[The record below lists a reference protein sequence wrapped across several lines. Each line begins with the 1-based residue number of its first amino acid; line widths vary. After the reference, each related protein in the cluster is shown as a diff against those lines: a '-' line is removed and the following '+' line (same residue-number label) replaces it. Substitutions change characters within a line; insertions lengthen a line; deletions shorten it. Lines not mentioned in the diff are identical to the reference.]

1 MTASALTESKPR
13 LLDLLRKKSVFRGD
27 FLLASGA
34 RSSFYFDCR
43 LTTLDPD
50 GAVLVGQA
58 MFEMILDHA
67 SRNHLQIDA
76 VGGLTMG
83 ADPVALAI
91 GIHSKLSGASMK
103 LQVFSVRKSPKAHGQ
118 QKLVEGN
125 FKAGDHVVIVED
137 VMTRGESA
145 LAAAQAVEQAGGRV
159 EFVAVL
165 VDREEGGREQL
176 ESRGYKVVS
185 LFRGKD
191 ILGEGEQA
199 VTDGAQTRAS
209 KAPASLAKS
218 D

>member
-13 LLDLLRKKSVFRGD
+13 LLELLRKKSVFHGE

-58 MFEMILDHA
+58 MFEMIHDHA
-67 SRNHLQIDA
+67 SRNHLRIDA
-76 VGGLTMG
+76 VGGLTLG

-91 GIHSKLSGASMK
+91 AIHSKLSGAATK

-118 QKLVEGN
+118 HKLIEGN
-125 FKAGDHVVIVED
+125 FKSGDHVVIIED
-137 VMTRGESA
+137 VVTRGDSA
-145 LAAAQAVEQAGGRV
+145 LAAIQAVEQAGGRV
-159 EFVAVL
+159 ELVAVL
-165 VDREEGGREQL
+165 VEREEGGRQKL
-176 ESRGYKVVS
+176 ESRGYKVLS

-191 ILGEGEQA
+191 ILGEGEQSQ
-199 VTDGAQTRAS
+199 VDRGA
-209 KAPASLAKS
+209 
-218 D
+218 